1 MRTHAIPV
9 TVLIL
14 AASAAFPARAWN
26 DCEYREPRNL
36 DLAADGV
43 RTLVIRA
50 QAGDLAVR
58 GGPGNTVAVRG
69 EACSSDA
76 DQLASIRLV
85 QSRSG
90 DTLTVAVEMPEHSG
104 WGNLQRALDLDLT
117 VPSRLAVRLQDSS
130 GDVEVRGVASVTAE
144 DSSGDLEID
153 AIAGDVEVRDSSGEI
168 VVRDAGGN
176 VRIPSDSSGDIT
188 VRGVLGS
195 VSIEEDSSG
204 SITIAEVGGDARV
217 DTDSSGDIEFERIT
231 GSAEVGR
238 DSSGAIEADDIGR
251 DFVVRSDGSGGISH
265 DRVRGRVDIPDQD

>member
-1 MRTHAIPV
+1 MRIDAIPAA
-9 TVLIL
+9 VLVL
-14 AASAAFPARAWN
+14 AATAAPAHAWN
-26 DCEYREPRNL
+26 DCQYREPRNL

-50 QAGDLAVR
+50 RAGDLAVR
-58 GGPGNTVAVRG
+58 GGPGNTVVVRG
-69 EACSSDA
+69 EACSSEA

-90 DTLTVAVEMPEHSG
+90 DTLTVVVEIPEDDNR

-117 VPSRLAVRLQDSS
+117 VPARLAVRLQDSS
-130 GDVEVRGVASVTAE
+130 GDVEVRGVAAVVAE
-144 DSSGDLEID
+144 DSSGDLELD
-153 AIAGDVEVRDSSGEI
+153 AIAGDVEIRDSSGEI

-188 VRGVLGS
+188 VRGVLGN

-204 SITIAEVGGDARV
+204 SITIADVGGDARV
-217 DTDSSGDIEFERIT
+217 DSDSSGDIEFERIT

-238 DSSGAIEADDIGR
+238 DSSGGIEADDIGR